1 MPKGAPP
8 SIAPFRGCR
17 HETSRP
23 CSSSARCLRFPVATA
38 TAQFAKPDD
47 AIKYRQSAFTVLTT
61 HMGRLGAMARG
72 DVPFDAAAAQASAR
86 VVDVVSH
93 LPWDAFP
100 PGSNTG
106 AAKIKGDPWKDAATF
121 TKLQGDLKAQTA
133 KLPAAVAT
141 LDGLK
146 AQVGATSRVCR
157 ECHESFR
164 QVR

>member
-1 MPKGAPP
+1 MKRLALAAAVLTVSG
-8 SIAPFRGCR
+8 SLY
-17 HETSRP
+17 S
-23 CSSSARCLRFPVATA
+23 ATA

-106 AAKIKGDPWKDAATF
+106 AAKIKGDPWKDAAAF

>member
-1 MPKGAPP
+1 MKRFLLSAATVLAAAGL
-8 SIAPFRGCR
+8 F
-17 HETSRP
+17 
-23 CSSSARCLRFPVATA
+23 SSAAS
-38 TAQFAKPDD
+38 AQFAKADD
-47 AIKYRQSAFTVLTT
+47 AIKYRQSAFTLLTT

-86 VVDVVSH
+86 VIDVVSQ

-106 AAKIKGDPWKDAATF
+106 AAKIKGDPWKDAAAF
-121 TKLQGDLKAQTA
+121 SKLQADLKAQTA

-157 ECHESFR
+157 ECHESYR

>member
-1 MPKGAPP
+1 MKRVALVAAAIVACGALFSPLA
-8 SIAPFRGCR
+8 S
-17 HETSRP
+17 
-23 CSSSARCLRFPVATA
+23 
-38 TAQFAKPDD
+38 AQFAKADD

-86 VVDVVSH
+86 VIDVVSQ

-121 TKLQGDLKAQTA
+121 SKLQADLKTQAA
-133 KLPAAVAT
+133 KLPEAVAT

-157 ECHESFR
+157 ECHENFR

>member
-1 MPKGAPP
+1 MKRLALAAAVLAVSGSLYSAGA
-8 SIAPFRGCR
+8 S
-17 HETSRP
+17 
-23 CSSSARCLRFPVATA
+23 
-38 TAQFAKPDD
+38 AQFAKPDD

-86 VVDVVSH
+86 VVEVVSH

-106 AAKIKGDPWKDAATF
+106 AAKIKGDPWKDAAAF

-146 AQVGATSRVCR
+146 AQVGAT
-157 ECHESFR
+157 
-164 QVR
+164 

>member
-1 MPKGAPP
+1 MLHPP
-8 SIAPFRGCR
+8 SHRSDVVAMKRLALAAAVLAVSG
-17 HETSRP
+17 SLY
-23 CSSSARCLRFPVATA
+23 SAGAS
-38 TAQFAKPDD
+38 AQFAKPDD

-86 VVDVVSH
+86 VVEVVSH

-106 AAKIKGDPWKDAATF
+106 AAKIKGDPWKDAAAF

>member
-1 MPKGAPP
+1 MKRFALAAAVLAVSG
-8 SIAPFRGCR
+8 SLI
-17 HETSRP
+17 
-23 CSSSARCLRFPVATA
+23 SASAS
-38 TAQFAKPDD
+38 AQFAKPDD

-86 VVDVVSH
+86 VVEVVSH

>member
-1 MPKGAPP
+1 MKRLALAAAVLAVSGSLYSAGA
-8 SIAPFRGCR
+8 A
-17 HETSRP
+17 
-23 CSSSARCLRFPVATA
+23 
-38 TAQFAKPDD
+38 AQFAKPDD

-86 VVDVVSH
+86 VVEMVSH
-93 LPWDAFP
+93 LQWDAFP

-106 AAKIKGDPWKDAATF
+106 AAKIKGDPWKDAAAF

>member
-1 MPKGAPP
+1 MKRLALAAAVLAVSGSLYSAGA
-8 SIAPFRGCR
+8 A
-17 HETSRP
+17 
-23 CSSSARCLRFPVATA
+23 
-38 TAQFAKPDD
+38 AQFAKPDD

-86 VVDVVSH
+86 VVEMVSH

-106 AAKIKGDPWKDAATF
+106 AAKIKGDPWKDAAAF

>member
-1 MPKGAPP
+1 MKRFAL
-8 SIAPFRGCR
+8 IAAAVAVSG
-17 HETSRP
+17 SLV
-23 CSSSARCLRFPVATA
+23 SATA
-38 TAQFAKPDD
+38 SAQFAKADD
-47 AIKYRQSAFTVLTT
+47 AIKYRQSAFTLMTT
-61 HMGRLGAMARG
+61 HMGRLGAIARG
-72 DVPFDAAAAQASAR
+72 DVPFDAAKAQASAQ
-86 VVDVVSH
+86 VVAVVSA

-121 TKLQGDLKAQTA
+121 SKLQADLKAQTD

-146 AQVGATSRVCR
+146 GQVGATSRVCR
-157 ECHESFR
+157 ECHENFR

>member
-1 MPKGAPP
+1 MKRML
-8 SIAPFRGCR
+8 IAAMLAG
-17 HETSRP
+17 SGLLI
-23 CSSSARCLRFPVATA
+23 STA
-38 TAQFAKPDD
+38 ASAQFAKVDD
-47 AIKYRQSAFTVLTT
+47 AIKYRQSAFTLMTT

-86 VVDVVSH
+86 VVEVVSH

-100 PGSNTG
+100 AGSNTG

-121 TKLQGDLKAQTA
+121 SKLQADLKAQTA

-157 ECHESFR
+157 ECHENFR

>member
-1 MPKGAPP
+1 MKRLALAAAVLAVSGSLYSAGA
-8 SIAPFRGCR
+8 A
-17 HETSRP
+17 
-23 CSSSARCLRFPVATA
+23 
-38 TAQFAKPDD
+38 AQFAKPDD

-86 VVDVVSH
+86 VVEVVSH

-106 AAKIKGDPWKDAATF
+106 AAKIKGDPWKDAAAF

>member
-1 MPKGAPP
+1 MKRLALAAAVLTVSG
-8 SIAPFRGCR
+8 SLY
-17 HETSRP
+17 S
-23 CSSSARCLRFPVATA
+23 ATA

-86 VVDVVSH
+86 VVEMVSH

-106 AAKIKGDPWKDAATF
+106 AAKIKGDPWKDAAAF

>member
-1 MPKGAPP
+1 MKRLVAAVALVAASGGL
-8 SIAPFRGCR
+8 F
-17 HETSRP
+17 
-23 CSSSARCLRFPVATA
+23 SSAAF
-38 TAQFAKPDD
+38 AQFAKVDD
-47 AIKYRQSAFTVLTT
+47 AIKYRQSAFTLMTT

-72 DVPFDAAAAQASAR
+72 DAPFDAAAAEASAR
-86 VVDVVSH
+86 VIDVVSH

-121 TKLQGDLKAQTA
+121 SKLQGDLKAQTA

-157 ECHESFR
+157 ECHENFR

>member
-1 MPKGAPP
+1 MK
-8 SIAPFRGCR
+8 R
-17 HETSRP
+17 
-23 CSSSARCLRFPVATA
+23 VALAAAALAVSGSLYSTA
-38 TAQFAKPDD
+38 ALAQFAKADD
-47 AIKYRQSAFTVLTT
+47 AIKYRQSAFTLLTT

-72 DVPFDAAAAQASAR
+72 DVPFDAAAAQASAK
-86 VVDVVSH
+86 VVEVVSH
-93 LPWDAFP
+93 LPWDVFP

-106 AAKIKGDPWKDAATF
+106 AAKIKGDPWKDAAVF

>member
-1 MPKGAPP
+1 MKRLAL
-8 SIAPFRGCR
+8 AAAALAV
-17 HETSRP
+17 
-23 CSSSARCLRFPVATA
+23 SSSLYSAGAS
-38 TAQFAKPDD
+38 AQFAKPDD
-47 AIKYRQSAFTVLTT
+47 AIKYRQSAFTLLTT

-106 AAKIKGDPWKDAATF
+106 AAKIKGDPWKDAAAF

>member
-1 MPKGAPP
+1 MKRFAL
-8 SIAPFRGCR
+8 IAAAVAVSGSLF
-17 HETSRP
+17 S
-23 CSSSARCLRFPVATA
+23 ATA
-38 TAQFAKPDD
+38 SAQFAKADD
-47 AIKYRQSAFTVLTT
+47 AIKYRQSAFTLMTT

-72 DVPFDAAAAQASAR
+72 DVPFDAATAQASAQ
-86 VVDVVSH
+86 VIAVVSA

-106 AAKIKGDPWKDAATF
+106 AAKIKGDPWKDAAAF
-121 TKLQGDLKAQTA
+121 SKLQADLRAQTD

-146 AQVGATSRVCR
+146 GQVGATSRVCR

>member
-1 MPKGAPP
+1 MK
-8 SIAPFRGCR
+8 R
-17 HETSRP
+17 
-23 CSSSARCLRFPVATA
+23 VALAAAALAVSGSLYSTA
-38 TAQFAKPDD
+38 ALAQFAKADD
-47 AIKYRQSAFTVLTT
+47 AIKYRQSAFTLLTT

-72 DVPFDAAAAQASAR
+72 DVPFDAAAAQASAK
-86 VVDVVSH
+86 VVEVVSH

-106 AAKIKGDPWKDAATF
+106 AAKIKGDPWKDAAVF

>member
-1 MPKGAPP
+1 MKRLALAAAVLAVSGSLYSTGA
-8 SIAPFRGCR
+8 S
-17 HETSRP
+17 
-23 CSSSARCLRFPVATA
+23 
-38 TAQFAKPDD
+38 AQFAKPDD

-86 VVDVVSH
+86 VVEVVSH

-106 AAKIKGDPWKDAATF
+106 AAKIKGDPWKDAAAF

>member
-1 MPKGAPP
+1 MKRLALAAAVLAVSG
-8 SIAPFRGCR
+8 SLF
-17 HETSRP
+17 SV
-23 CSSSARCLRFPVATA
+23 SAS
-38 TAQFAKPDD
+38 AQFAKPDD

-72 DVPFDAAAAQASAR
+72 DVPFDAATAQASAR
-86 VVDVVSH
+86 VVEVVSH

-106 AAKIKGDPWKDAATF
+106 AAKIKGDPWKDAAAF

>member
-1 MPKGAPP
+1 MKRML
-8 SIAPFRGCR
+8 IAAMLAG
-17 HETSRP
+17 SGLLI
-23 CSSSARCLRFPVATA
+23 STA
-38 TAQFAKPDD
+38 ASAQFAKVDD
-47 AIKYRQSAFTVLTT
+47 AIKYRQSAFTLMTT

-72 DVPFDAAAAQASAR
+72 DVPFDTAAAQASAR
-86 VVDVVSH
+86 VVEVVSH

-100 PGSNTG
+100 AGSNTG

-121 TKLQGDLKAQTA
+121 SKLQADLKAQTA

-157 ECHESFR
+157 ECHENFR

>member
-1 MPKGAPP
+1 MKRLALAAAVLTVSG
-8 SIAPFRGCR
+8 SLY
-17 HETSRP
+17 S
-23 CSSSARCLRFPVATA
+23 ATA

-86 VVDVVSH
+86 VVEVVSH

-106 AAKIKGDPWKDAATF
+106 AAKIKGDPWKDAAAF